1 MKQEVLDEGRLAGA
15 STADENRNRILRNVL
30 HLKLPEGHAHRTA
43 CCHVYCVDSE
53 KRNNNNHNNHNLVDI
68 TSIQW
73 SPEKEEWRPS

>member
-1 MKQEVLDEGRLAGA
+1 MVKQEVLDEGRLASA
-15 STADENRNRILRNVL
+15 ATADENGNRILRNVL

-43 CCHVYCVDSE
+43 CCHVYCVGSE
-53 KRNNNNHNNHNLVDI
+53 KRVNNNHNLVDI